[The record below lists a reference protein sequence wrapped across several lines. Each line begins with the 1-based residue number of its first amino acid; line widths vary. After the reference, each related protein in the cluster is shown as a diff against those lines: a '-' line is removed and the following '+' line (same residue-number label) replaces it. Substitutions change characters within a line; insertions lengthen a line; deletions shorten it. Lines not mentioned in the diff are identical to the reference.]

1 MKNVPK
7 DRRHTYKEPDDLY
20 NCLNHIRESDNLIYG
35 YTYFPSYSL
44 MIAKKLRRFVSIDG
58 SHSKFKRKI
67 LMLDASCP
75 CGAWMPT
82 TIQFVSHEIFIT
94 TTSVRKVGEFF
105 K

>member
-7 DRRHTYKEPDDLY
+7 DRRHTYKEPNDLY

-58 SHSKFKRKI
+58 SHSKFKRKN
-67 LMLDASCP
+67 LNVGCFLSMWGLDANNHPVCL
-75 CGAWMPT
+75 A
-82 TIQFVSHEIFIT
+82 
-94 TTSVRKVGEFF
+94 
-105 K
+105 